1 MWLASAHLTVFIT
14 NIPDGAGSGLP
25 CDVRKTA
32 RHDAEQAREMCD
44 TARKQGKVLAYDFT
58 IVLHSIRNSCVNR

>member
-14 NIPDGAGSGLP
+14 NNPDGTGSGLP

-32 RHDAEQAREMCD
+32 RHDPEQAREMCD
-44 TARKQGKVLAYDFT
+44 TARKLGKVLA
-58 IVLHSIRNSCVNR
+58 